1 MTKPLYNQGDILQ
14 RVALDPWQPEQLAV
28 VVRVS
33 DFHGFNHYELRWTNI
48 PGPSFFNDASY
59 IDTSPN
65 WRLYAEAN
73 ERKDV

>member
-1 MTKPLYNQGDILQ
+1 MDKPKYNQGDILQ
-14 RVALDPWQPEQLAV
+14 RAALDPYQPEQLAV
-28 VVRVS
+28 VVRVF
-33 DFHGFNHYELRWTNI
+33 DFHGFDHYELRWTDI

-59 IDTSPN
+59 IDTSPV